1 MIVSQANTLK
11 AKGNLLELVDS
22 RLGSDFN
29 KEEAMTAINVGLQC
43 TNALAAERPSMSTV
57 VSMLEGTV
65 GVQHFVSG
73 TNVSVGKEGA
83 DEVTEGQ
90 SISMDVPWTGSS
102 TNTADL
108 YPVTVDTEY
117 WEKRDL

>member
-1 MIVSQANTLK
+1 MK
-11 AKGNLLELVDS
+11 ERGNLLELVDS
-22 RLGSDFN
+22 RLGSNFN

-65 GVQHFVSG
+65 GVQHFVSD
-73 TNVSVGKEGA
+73 TNIVSVGKVRA